1 MTASAISV
9 DTGPSA
15 EELAAF
21 EQERPA
27 RRLPPAPDKRT
38 YLLTFDQPDFTGPG
52 ALAGLFGR
60 EFHPLSFP
68 QELEDRSAHGA
79 AMKEVLDTA
88 FVADEPEPL
97 VDKKSSDRPG
107 WHSPCPPMCPYDGAR
122 ENIPQAPDAELERAP
137 V

>member
-1 MTASAISV
+1 
-9 DTGPSA
+9 
-15 EELAAF
+15 
-21 EQERPA
+21 
-27 RRLPPAPDKRT
+27 LPPAPDKRT
-38 YLLTFDQPDFTGPG
+38 YLLTFDQPDFTGPR

-97 VDKKSSDRPG
+97 VDKKS
-107 WHSPCPPMCPYDGAR
+107 CPPMCPYDGAR